1 MQSKKDEKT
10 DELSVFPK
18 MLEDVDGVLLPGIF
32 PINRPVK
39 EHVQLIKSMTMR
51 PDDILV
57 LAYPKSGTH
66 FLWEVTC
73 MLVAGKAEYEKRS
86 KVFSMMEAMPFEDFD
101 SAPSPRILNT
111 HLPIR
116 FLPQQIK
123 EKKVKVINVY
133 RNVKDVLVSSYFHY
147 KQISGSRIETL
158 EDLEGPLISGPAVYG
173 TYIDYMKQM
182 WDYREKNPDVPVF
195 TLSFEDMKEDPEKM
209 VGKLAKFLGVDASPE
224 MCADIAQATSF
235 SKMKEADK
243 SKKYPDNIAKQEIY
257 RRGEVGDWK
266 NYMTVA
272 QSERLEAA
280 ITQLQSCDY
289 NIRSVFLKP

>member
-1 MQSKKDEKT
+1 MSTKDEKPQ
-10 DELSVFPK
+10 ELLGFLK
-18 MLEDVDGVLLPGIF
+18 ILEDVDGVLVPKLF

-66 FLWEVTC
+66 FLWEITC

-86 KVFSMMEAMPFEDFD
+86 KMFSMMEATPFEDFD

-116 FLPQQIK
+116 LLSPQIK
-123 EKKVKVINVY
+123 EKKVKIINVY
-133 RNVKDVLVSSYFHY
+133 RNVKDVAVSSYFHF
-147 KQISGSRIETL
+147 KQIPGSGINTL
-158 EDLEGPLISGPAVYG
+158 EDIGGPLISGPLPYG

-182 WDYREKNPDVPVF
+182 WDYREKNPGVPVF
-195 TLSFEDMKEDPEKM
+195 TLSFEDIKEDPEKM

-224 MCADIAQATSF
+224 LCADIAQATSF

-243 SKKYPDNIAKQEIY
+243 SKKYPDNVLKQEIY

-266 NYMTVA
+266 NYLTVA
-272 QSERLEAA
+272 QSERLDAA
-280 ITQLQSCDY
+280 MTQLQSCDY
-289 NIRSVFLKP
+289 NFRCVL